1 MANEFFVANSL
12 PHRFKN
18 DQADLRDDVYDVYMA
33 KKTNGK
39 PKDDLPP
46 FELKMSV
53 KQAKVKQNRFSV
65 VFSEDA
71 ITSAE
76 LAAPVKE
83 LIKAVVAP
91 QKAALLTVEKNEH
104 SMLET
109 TASTNPS
116 PMSAQ
121 TTSVVVSDGYGER
134 DTLNKGITA
143 DKKIEVK
150 QVAQPEPQKG
160 CCILF

>member
-83 LIKAVVAP
+83 LIQAVVAP
-91 QKAALLTVEKNEH
+91 
-104 SMLET
+104 
-109 TASTNPS
+109 
-116 PMSAQ
+116 
-121 TTSVVVSDGYGER
+121 
-134 DTLNKGITA
+134 
-143 DKKIEVK
+143 
-150 QVAQPEPQKG
+150 
-160 CCILF
+160 